1 MTKNH
6 KTTNQALPP
15 STVFKIMSI
24 LALTRLL
31 ESGPWAPTDGEDEE
45 IGKALKA
52 LHRALETRLNEAFPL
67 D

>member
-15 STVFKIMSI
+15 STVFKIAQI
-24 LALTRLL
+24 AALTYLL

-45 IGKALKA
+45 IREALKS
-52 LHRALETRLNEAFPL
+52 LHQALEARLNEAFPFE
-67 D
+67 